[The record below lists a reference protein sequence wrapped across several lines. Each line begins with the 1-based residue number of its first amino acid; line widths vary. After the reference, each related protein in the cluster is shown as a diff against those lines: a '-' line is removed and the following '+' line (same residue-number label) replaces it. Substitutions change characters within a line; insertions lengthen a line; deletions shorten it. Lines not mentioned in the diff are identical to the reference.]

1 MIEGIVKWIKTRKT
15 KSNGWVLPEVGHVPH
30 PPPPRAVASTK
41 RLKLEK
47 KAREENPAVK
57 DAWEKYQITLKLVI
71 GDEEEPK
78 KFGKR
83 TYNTGPK

>member
-1 MIEGIVKWIKTRKT
+1 MFETIKDWMKRQKTIRIKTM
-15 KSNGWVLPEVGHVPH
+15 GHVP
-30 PPPPRAVASTK
+30 PPPP
-41 RLKLEK
+41 
-47 KAREENPAVK
+47 KARPVSLQKSRERRARKENPAVK

-71 GDEEEPK
+71 GEENEPT

>member
-1 MIEGIVKWIKTRKT
+1 
-15 KSNGWVLPEVGHVPH
+15 
-30 PPPPRAVASTK
+30 
-41 RLKLEK
+41 LKLEK
-47 KAREENPAVK
+47 KARAENPAVK

-71 GDEEEPK
+71 GDEEPE

>member
-1 MIEGIVKWIKTRKT
+1 MLKEVYRWIKKEAMKPTSGPSRL
-15 KSNGWVLPEVGHVPH
+15 GMGHVP
-30 PPPPRAVASTK
+30 PPPPKARAVTLRKAME
-41 RLKLEK
+41 L

-71 GDEEEPK
+71 GDEEEPE

>member
-1 MIEGIVKWIKTRKT
+1 MLKKISKWLELQKKVRLKTM
-15 KSNGWVLPEVGHVPH
+15 GHVPS
-30 PPPPRAVASTK
+30 PPPPRAIAV
-41 RLKLEK
+41 RRRMKLERK
-47 KAREENPAVK
+47 VREENPAVK

-71 GDEEEPK
+71 GEADDEPT